1 MQDVVVHL
9 SRTTLLIAAIA
20 LTCAGLGVWLGKTVA
35 QDTGSIIVIALT
47 CGVLGSFAP
56 TTIRWAAA
64 SARRRDRNL
73 R

>member
-1 MQDVVVHL
+1 MHL

-20 LTCAGLGVWLGKTVA
+20 LACAGLGVWLGKTVA
-35 QDTGSIIVIALT
+35 QDAGSIIVIALT

-56 TTIRWAAA
+56 TTIRWAAG
-64 SARRRDRNL
+64 SARKRDRHF

>member
-1 MQDVVVHL
+1 MHL
-9 SRTTLLIAAIA
+9 PRMTLLIAAIA
-20 LTCAGLGVWLGKTVA
+20 LACAGLGVWLGQAVA

-56 TTIRWAAA
+56 TTIRWAAGT
-64 SARRRDRNL
+64 ARRRDRTP